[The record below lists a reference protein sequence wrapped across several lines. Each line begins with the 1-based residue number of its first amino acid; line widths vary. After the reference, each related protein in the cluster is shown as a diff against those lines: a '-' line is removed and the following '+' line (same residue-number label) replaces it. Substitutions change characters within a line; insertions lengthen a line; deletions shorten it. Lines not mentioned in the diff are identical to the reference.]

1 MQTGKNKEIKSTNK
15 KDDGLRKHLGGV
27 HRMTEYY
34 YPSQAY
40 PKSKKNEKK
49 LTADRKKE
57 LDEAHLN
64 AIYDDSR
71 AFNDFN
77 RPGQFF
83 ICITSV

>member
-1 MQTGKNKEIKSTNK
+1 
-15 KDDGLRKHLGGV
+15 
-27 HRMTEYY
+27 MTEYY

-71 AFNDFN
+71 AFIYDDSRAFL
-77 RPGQFF
+77 
-83 ICITSV
+83 